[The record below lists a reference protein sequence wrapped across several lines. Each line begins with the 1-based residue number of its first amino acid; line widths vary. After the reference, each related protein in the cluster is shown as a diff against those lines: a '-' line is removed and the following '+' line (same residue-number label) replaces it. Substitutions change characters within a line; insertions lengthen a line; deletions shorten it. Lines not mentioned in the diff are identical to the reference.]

1 MSIQSTLEIPGI
13 AEAQRVWLQQL
24 NGLIQTV
31 QGWATEMGW
40 STRRIEKSM
49 KDSEVGRY
57 VAPAL
62 IMQEETARIML
73 EPIARSVPDA
83 EGIVDLYLMPAYDD
97 IARLYLSDGEWLLN
111 FAWSGTPHGDSNL
124 DTESKPLTKEILQ
137 QVLQEMK
144 SNAAHD

>member
-1 MSIQSTLEIPGI
+1 MPTQPMLEDQSVADAQRTWLNRLDELIQS
-13 AEAQRVWLQQL
+13 
-24 NGLIQTV
+24 V
-31 QGWATEMGW
+31 QVWATEMGW

-49 KDSEVGRY
+49 KDSDVGRY

-62 IMQEETARIML
+62 ILQDETIRIML

-97 IARLYLSDGEWLLN
+97 IARLFLSGGEWQLN
-111 FAWSGTPHGDSNL
+111 FVWPGTPHADS
-124 DTESKPLTKEILQ
+124 TFESESKPLSKETLQ

-144 SNAAHD
+144 NNATND